1 MQVNFNNYIWKQS
14 NTISMKRIL
23 LVLSILV
30 AILNST
36 ALAQLVVIG
45 KVVSQSQTVV
55 PGATVVMRKGSDVS
69 GVTTAQ
75 DGSFEVQLPG
85 IGVYAIEISSVGFD
99 PYSRSYTCNALKV
112 YDLGTIT
119 LTEYTQELQTVEV
132 VGRIDRDYQS
142 NYSFSATKS
151 AIENKELPQSLSTI
165 TKELI
170 SDRQAFQLADAVKIV
185 SGVAPSS
192 FYNQYNIRGISQN
205 EEGQIVN
212 GMRTRQYYFLQ
223 PITSNIERIEVLKGP
238 ASVTFSSVDPGGSI
252 NMVTKKPL
260 ATERRE
266 VSMGV
271 GSFSTMRAT
280 IDFTGPLNE
289 SKTLLYRING
299 GVQQGRSYRDLV
311 KNNALLV
318 SPSISYIPNDKTAI
332 NAEMIYSN
340 STGTLDR
347 GQPIF
352 GATAGV
358 TNLKS
363 TSTSLNLGA
372 ANDYFKSKEMI
383 IMTSVSHKFSD
394 KIGFNAS
401 YMKQTWTEDL
411 QEHRT
416 TNAFAVDINNQ
427 PVTNLAAMQF
437 VQRQQ
442 YWNIDNLTAYFN
454 FDFNTGIVKHKL
466 LAGYDLSQWNKT
478 KGGGQNAAR
487 GYLLNDGTVANAFI
501 PANAANYQTITVEGR
516 TLPKPNVNHF
526 NLSNP
531 SYTIRNVDDYI
542 LNSRTAIPSA
552 MTSTNA
558 VYIQE
563 QVKIGKW
570 SALLSLRNEWFEDI
584 TNYKAPGEA
593 SFDNSALI
601 PRIGMTYE
609 VVRQVNVYATYL
621 QGYQPQSNTVSLM
634 PSTGAFFW
642 SAQSAARFKPLISD
656 LKEVGA
662 KGEFF
667 EGRIMMSI
675 AAYEIN
681 QENILINANL
691 PAYPDSLIQRGADR
705 SRGIEW
711 ELSGYILPD
720 LQVNASYSH
729 IDARIVEDS
738 NAELNG
744 KRKENTPVN
753 SANIWMRY
761 NFPQRALRDL
771 GVGLGAQ
778 YSGSKVPWF
787 TRAFEVPGYTI
798 MDLALYY
805 TPSKANMQLA
815 LNINNVFNTTY
826 WLGAQNYLRLF
837 PGAPR
842 NFMLTATYKF

>member
-1 MQVNFNNYIWKQS
+1 
-14 NTISMKRIL
+14 MKRLLLISIL
-23 LVLSILV
+23 LFVMTCS
-30 AILNST
+30 SGW
-36 ALAQLVVIG
+36 AQIVVTGRVIN
-45 KVVSQSQTVV
+45 QSQAAVT
-55 PGATVVMRKGSDVS
+55 GASVTIKSGSNANGGTTDESGIFKIELRALGIYDV
-69 GVTTAQ
+69 
-75 DGSFEVQLPG
+75 
-85 IGVYAIEISSVGFD
+85 EISSVGYD
-99 PYSRSYTCNALKV
+99 PYIRSYTFNEIKI
-112 YDLGTIT
+112 YNLGSTV

-132 VGRIDRDYQS
+132 VGRIDRDYHS
-142 NYSFSATKS
+142 DYSFSATKS
-151 AIENKELPQSLSTI
+151 GIKNKELPQSLSTI

-185 SGVAPSS
+185 SGVSPSS

-205 EEGQIVN
+205 EEGQIIN

-280 IDFTGPLNE
+280 LDFTGPLNE

-299 GVQQGRSYRDLV
+299 GLQEGRSFRDLV
-311 KNNALLV
+311 KNNAVLV
-318 SPSISYIPNDKTAI
+318 SPSISYIPSDKTAI

-352 GATAGV
+352 GAIAGA
-358 TNLKS
+358 TDLNS
-363 TSTSLNLGA
+363 TPISLNLGA
-372 ANDYFKSKEMI
+372 ANDFFKSKEMI
-383 IMTSVSHKFSD
+383 IMTSVAHQFSS
-394 KIGFNAS
+394 KIGFNTT
-401 YMKQTWTEDL
+401 YMKQTWTENL

-416 TNAFAVDINNQ
+416 TNAFAVDINNE

-442 YWNIDNLTAYFN
+442 YWNTDNLTAYLN
-454 FDFNTGIVKHKL
+454 FDFNTGNVRHKL
-466 LAGYDLSQWNKT
+466 LTGYDLSRWHKT

-487 GYLLNDGTVANAFI
+487 GFLLNDGTVASSFI
-501 PANAANYQTITVEGR
+501 PANASNYQTITIDGR

-531 SYTIRNVDDYI
+531 SYTIRNVDDYTM
-542 LNSRTAIPSA
+542 NSRTAVPSA

-584 TNYKAPGEA
+584 TNYKAPSEA
-593 SFDNSALI
+593 SFDNTALI
-601 PRIGMTYE
+601 PRIGVTYE
-609 VVRQVNVYATYL
+609 IVKQVHVYATYL
-621 QGYQPQSNTVSLM
+621 EGYQPQSNTVSLM

-642 SAQSAARFKPLISD
+642 DPNSPARFKPLISD
-656 LKEVGA
+656 LKELGA
-662 KGEFF
+662 KSELLG
-667 EGRIMMSI
+667 GRIIMTL

-681 QENILINANL
+681 QKNILINANL
-691 PAYPDSLIQRGADR
+691 PAFPDSLVQRGADR

-711 ELSGYILPD
+711 ELSGYITPD
-720 LQVNASYSH
+720 LQINASYSF

-738 NAELNG
+738 NEILNG
-744 KRKENTPVN
+744 RRKENTPTH
-753 SANIWMRY
+753 SGNIWMRY
-761 NFPQRALRDL
+761 NFSQSTLHDL
-771 GVGLGAQ
+771 GVGVGMQ
-778 YSGSKVPWF
+778 YNGSKVPWF
-787 TRAFEVPGYTI
+787 SRSFEVPGYTI
-798 MDLALYY
+798 MDVALYY
-805 TPSKANMQLA
+805 TPSKAHMQLA
-815 LNINNVFNTTY
+815 LNINNVFDTTY
-826 WLGAQNYLRLF
+826 WIGAQNYLRLF